1 MDDHMSAR
9 AGFHWLEVPQRS
21 RDLIEVEGAPSVTFV
36 TSSPGTAGGCAL
48 RRAPFQPPPTRAGD
62 MAGRGPVTLGVPLAQ
77 SAVEVDAELPRSLV
91 LREFVDQHL
100 LGLPKR
106 GDGARNPL
114 LLRACAVVADGQV
127 LTEGVEQIVL
137 AGLVEGGSDVAFFWR
152 SYPWDHVPGAL
163 ILGEAG
169 GAALRLD
176 GTAYD
181 PADGRTGLLVARDA
195 RTWVDL
201 RAMLLTGS
209 DEI

>member
-137 AGLVEGGSDVAFFWR
+137 AGLVEGLYRTPHDLGGWVAEQRAPAAAGQSGPSWAGR
-152 SYPWDHVPGAL
+152 RGRGGC
-163 ILGEAG
+163 LGCCW
-169 GAALRLD
+169 
-176 GTAYD
+176 TC
-181 PADGRTGLLVARDA
+181 P
-195 RTWVDL
+195 
-201 RAMLLTGS
+201 
-209 DEI
+209 